1 MLMAAVCRYLFIYLL
16 GCAWGWW
23 VVVEYGSVPDWEG
36 ELNDMELATSIE
48 HIPEQLLMYLVP
60 IYQEISVHRVQ
71 DVYKKRFHLF

>member
-1 MLMAAVCRYLFIYLL
+1 M
-16 GCAWGWW
+16 
-23 VVVEYGSVPDWEG
+23 VVEYGSVPDWEG